1 VQELGQEGEP
11 QNALFLRLFTSHF
24 DKSSSSLTHFASLS
38 PQILASKR
46 TRARSLPRARSAFSP
61 SPPPSTEMSFST
73 ITGSRKQRE
82 SVLSQQSSLYP
93 PSTVTSTSAFSGPET
108 PPEHLSEPP
117 PLDVDDVSY
126 RLKLLVKN
134 NYFLPPP
141 HVKPNVQPLSAATP
155 TTPVKPPTLRAL
167 FRPSKSP
174 KVQSVPQTPQVAP
187 PKPRNVKPQ
196 NRVVVIREKLTDLYP
211 EPLPQSDE
219 FLNPVEENV
228 DPTTAVDVEQPL
240 PPPQLHPHPVR
251 AASVPSFPDWRKDLL
266 QQAVGLSFVN
276 PPERKQ
282 SLPILDPAA
291 RIGQSITAAATASAS
306 ASAVPTFVPASAPA
320 AAAAIAITTGN
331 ASNTSAAASV
341 SSPMRDSWPTR
352 PVEPHPTALKPPP
365 RQTRDRTR
373 GADDSTSVS
382 ESVSYNASLRN
393 SDPTLEMN
401 EMRAIPR
408 LSDVHSEGHGMAPSM
423 RPSFAQASRPSL
435 SRSLPHSVSPFGHP
449 GTAPR
454 FSSATDHTQSTS
466 TLHLDEQDLALF
478 RASRPSLTA
487 SSVHS
492 LPRPSISESRVSHYS
507 DTFGERVGE
516 PNARTSVRPR
526 SRSSSLAYLRGKS
539 RSRSRSVSPSRTNTS
554 LPPPIPPLP
563 TSTSSDT
570 DGHGTVI
577 YIHPKGGLSNSALG
591 NPTSSTV
598 HLASP
603 QDPTSSPLL
612 DPRRG
617 ITNCPVPSS
626 PSSPRFLGL
635 KSPKASIPV
644 PVDVQ
649 LLLDSGQLDAP
660 DEEAYRSAG
669 VSVAE
674 SWRDARAYQED
685 VKRFDG
691 MLAQHI
697 ESEKDRFKQIASRGK
712 TGKTD

>member
-1 VQELGQEGEP
+1 
-11 QNALFLRLFTSHF
+11 
-24 DKSSSSLTHFASLS
+24 
-38 PQILASKR
+38 
-46 TRARSLPRARSAFSP
+46 
-61 SPPPSTEMSFST
+61 MSFST

-93 PSTVTSTSAFSGPET
+93 PSTVTSNSAFSGPET

-174 KVQSVPQTPQVAP
+174 KVQSVPQIPQVTP

-196 NRVVVIREKLTDLYP
+196 NRVVVIREKLTDLCP
-211 EPLPQSDE
+211 EPLPQFDD
-219 FLNPVEENV
+219 FLNRVEENV

-282 SLPILDPAA
+282 SLPIIDPSI
-291 RIGQSITAAATASAS
+291 RIGQSITAAAAASAS
-306 ASAVPTFVPASAPA
+306 ASVSASVPVSASAA
-320 AAAAIAITTGN
+320 AVNNTATTTTITT
-331 ASNTSAAASV
+331 ATTSAATSI

-352 PVEPHPTALKPPP
+352 PVESHATALKPPP
-365 RQTRDRTR
+365 RPTRDRSR

-382 ESVSYNASLRN
+382 ESISYKTSVRN
-393 SDPTLEMN
+393 SDPAPEMN
-401 EMRAIPR
+401 EMRVLPR

-435 SRSLPHSVSPFGHP
+435 SRSLPHSMSPFGQP
-449 GTAPR
+449 MPTSR
-454 FSSATDHTQSTS
+454 FSSATEHTQSTS

-492 LPRPSISESRVSHYS
+492 LPRPSISESHVSHYS
-507 DTFGERVGE
+507 NTFGERVGE
-516 PNARTSVRPR
+516 SNARTSVRTR
-526 SRSSSLAYLRGKS
+526 ARSSSLAYLRGKS

-554 LPPPIPPLP
+554 LPPPPIPPLP
-563 TSTSSDT
+563 TTANSST

-591 NPTSSTV
+591 NPTSSSV

-635 KSPKASIPV
+635 KSPKTSVPV

-649 LLLDSGQLDAP
+649 LLLDNGQLDAP
-660 DEEAYRSAG
+660 DEEAYRYAG
-669 VSVAE
+669 VSVAD
-674 SWRDARAYQED
+674 SWRNAQAYQDE
-685 VKRFDG
+685 VRKFEG
-691 MLAQHI
+691 MVVQHI
-697 ESEKDRFKQIASRGK
+697 ESEKDRFKQIAIRGR
-712 TGKTD
+712 TEKTD